1 MALEVIWL
9 QEVAYP
15 ARVDRLLADFIFSEG
30 VLTGFTVSERSGG
43 ANMSVDVAAGKAIV
57 EGDDQANQ
65 GKYAVRSTATE
76 NVTGFTAPGSNSR
89 YDIVVLRI
97 NDTNAGGSSG
107 DNATIERI
115 AGTAAASPVAPNVP
129 DSAILLATI
138 GPITSS
144 TTSITDAMIADSRS
158 FATLAYDV
166 VDDAQA
172 TRLGTDGLA
181 NGEIVRRSSTGRI
194 WITDGNQSGQA
205 ITKGY
210 VDGTTQSSANT
221 RYQKHGA
228 MVSVWTVGGGST
240 PVTLAA
246 GYRPASAVTVP
257 AVVSGVALTATIGTN
272 GVVTF
277 SNGAPAAAFTATF
290 AAA

>member
-1 MALEVIWL
+1 MTLETPLWL
-9 QEVAYP
+9 QEGVYP
-15 ARVDRLLADFIFSEG
+15 ARLDRQLIAAIFGEG
-30 VLTGFTVSERSGG
+30 VLSGFAVSQRGAG
-43 ANMSVDVAAGKAIV
+43 ANMSVDVAAGVAVI
-57 EGDDQANQ
+57 EGDDQSNQ
-65 GKYAVRSTATE
+65 GRYLVQSTAVE
-76 NVTGFTAPGSNSR
+76 NLTGFTAPGSNSR
-89 YDIVVLRI
+89 IDLVVLQI
-97 NDTNAGGSSG
+97 NDTNAGGGSG
-107 DNATIERI
+107 DNFTIERV
-115 AGTAAASPVAPNVP
+115 AGTAASSPVAPAVP
-129 DSAILLATI
+129 GSAIVLAEVLLE
-138 GPITSS
+138 SS
-144 TTSITDAMIADSRS
+144 STSITDAMITDARS
-158 FATLAYDV
+158 YATLAHDV
-166 VDDAQA
+166 VDDANA

-205 ITKGY
+205 VTKGY